1 MLPAEDFNKL
11 HSMVKGEIQ
20 PVKSDLAVV
29 KLGVGEIKD
38 SMDQFLHIVRRH
50 EEEWIVLRAQH
61 VKLRDSLIKKGV
73 VTEEELAIA

>member
-1 MLPAEDFNKL
+1 MFSAEDFNKL

-20 PVKSDLAVV
+20 PVKSDLVVV

-50 EEEWIVLRAQH
+50 EEEWIVLRTQH